1 MDFSTFLLLLSAVLM
16 ITLNLLAIYWFGPML
31 LPIIGGGG
39 PYVPTPVPTLE
50 VMMRLANILPTDAVV
65 DLGSGDGR
73 MVIEAAKRG
82 ARSSMGCEIH
92 PGLVKLSNARIK
104 KAGLQQ
110 IASVKRQSMWDVDVR
125 DATVVFIYQI
135 PYAMKKLGD
144 KLKAELPAGARII
157 VSAFPIPHW
166 TPVTQEGSIYVY
178 KT

>member
-1 MDFSTFLLLLSAVLM
+1 MDFITFLLLLGAVLM
-16 ITLNLLAIYWFGPML
+16 IVLNLFAIYWFGPML

-50 VMMRLANILPTDAVV
+50 IMLRLANISPTDSIV

-92 PGLVKLSNARIK
+92 PGLVKLSNERIK
-104 KAGLQQ
+104 KAGLQK
-110 IASVKRQSMWDVDVR
+110 IASVKRQSMWNVDVR
-125 DATVVFIYQI
+125 DATIVFIYQI

-144 KLKAELPAGARII
+144 KLKAELPPGARII
-157 VSAFPIPHW
+157 VSAFPIPEW
-166 TPVTQEGSIYVY
+166 TPVQQEGQVYLY